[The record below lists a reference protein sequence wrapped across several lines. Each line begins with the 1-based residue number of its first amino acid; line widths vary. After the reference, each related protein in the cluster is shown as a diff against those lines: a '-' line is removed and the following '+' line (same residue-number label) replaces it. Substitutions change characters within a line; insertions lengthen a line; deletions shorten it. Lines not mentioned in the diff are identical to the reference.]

1 MAIIDKSTHK
11 CWRGCGEKGTLVH
24 CWECRLVQPL
34 WKTLWNFL
42 IKLKLELPF
51 DPAIPLLGLY
61 SKNPET
67 LIQKNLCTPMFIAM
81 QFTITNCWKQPKRP
95 SVNKWVK
102 NLWYIYAM
110 ESYTE
115 ERKKEVLPFVTA
127 WMELKSIM
135 VSYISQV
142 VKDKYHMISPISGT

>member
-1 MAIIDKSTHK
+1 M
-11 CWRGCGEKGTLVH
+11 
-24 CWECRLVQPL
+24 
-34 WKTLWNFL
+34 WNFL
-42 IKLKLELPF
+42 RKLKMELPF
-51 DPAIPLLGLY
+51 DLAILLLGLCPMN
-61 SKNPET
+61 SGTP
-67 LIQKNLCTPMFIAM
+67 IQKNVCTPMFIAM

-110 ESYTE
+110 EYYTE
-115 ERKKEVLPFVTA
+115 ERKKEFLPFVTA